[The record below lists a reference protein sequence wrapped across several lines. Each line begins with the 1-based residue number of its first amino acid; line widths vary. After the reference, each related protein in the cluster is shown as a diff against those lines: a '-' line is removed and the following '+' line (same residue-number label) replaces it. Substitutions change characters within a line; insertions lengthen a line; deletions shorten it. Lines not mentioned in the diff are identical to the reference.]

1 MGELTHVEYLIA
13 HKTAQEY
20 RDKGYDVIPEARLD
34 FFPGYA
40 ADLLVLKDGQ
50 AKVIEVK
57 TRTSLAGRDYI
68 SKLAKIIEEKRGWSF
83 ELILVGEPHK
93 LDSHKGARSFKG
105 EGIYRLIKESRKS
118 LEAGFAESAF
128 MLAWSAMEATVR
140 ELLTEEIAR
149 DDTITTPLHVLDLGV
164 FNGILSMSEYESLDH
179 LRKYR
184 NAIVHGFSADG
195 FGEDAVHQLFG
206 IIDDV
211 VAFAEEEDD
220 DVLEP
225 AH

>member
-1 MGELTHVEYLIA
+1 MGDLTNVEYLTA

-34 FFPGYA
+34 FFPGFR

-57 TRTSLAGRDYI
+57 TRSSLASRDHV
-68 SKLAKIIEEKRGWSF
+68 SELARIIEAKPGWSF

-93 LDSHKGARSFKG
+93 QDSHKGARSFKG
-105 EGIYRLIKESRKS
+105 KDIDLLIKQARKS
-118 LEAGFAESAF
+118 LEAGFVEGAF

-140 ELLTEEIAR
+140 ELLTEEVAPN
-149 DDTITTPLHVLDLGV
+149 DTITSPQHVLSLGV
-164 FNGILSMSEYESLDH
+164 FNGIISRSERESLDH

-184 NAIVHGFSADG
+184 NAIAHGFSVDD
-195 FGEDAVHQLFG
+195 FSEDMVHQLIE
-206 IIDDV
+206 IIDGV

-220 DVLEP
+220 DDFEP
-225 AH
+225 AY